1 MARSGNFAFV
11 FGAIDFRR
19 KFFDIIM
26 QALQTES
33 VVRFGMFEADLGSG
47 ELRKNGVKVKVQDL
61 PFRALKLLLNRPNE
75 VLSRDQFRQALW
87 PDGVFVDFDHGISS
101 AINRLRDALGDSAA
115 NPVFI
120 ETVGRRGYRWIAP
133 ARRAEHEPAADS
145 AGPLIGLPPTGQL
158 QTRDLQTGEFEI
170 KIAPS
175 GRVDSALSGPE
186 SHRNPLPQRSEP
198 PLWQRS
204 WVLIF
209 PVLALLV
216 AAWGFKPVYRAAKAN
231 NRPRV
236 VQQQPTNFSTA
247 EAEQFYLKGRYYW
260 QKRTPEALNKA
271 LDSFTQAIVHDAN
284 YAPAYVGLA
293 DCYNLLREYTL
304 MPASEAYPRAL
315 AAAQKAVEL
324 DDQSSDAHA
333 SLAFALFWG
342 MWDIAGAEREFHRAL
357 ALNPNNA
364 VAHHWYATYLSTV
377 GKDAASLAEIER
389 AQALDPASKA
399 ILADKGDLLWLA
411 GRKGEG
417 TALLKQLEAT
427 EPDYISPR
435 RYLKR
440 IALANGDYVTYLAEW
455 RKEATLMKDATTLK
469 LVEAAEKGYASGG
482 SRQMLENMR
491 AMQKNLCE
499 RGSLSPFAVAETD
512 AVLGDNQEAI
522 HYVEK
527 AYEAHD
533 ENFVSIKTDA
543 ALAGLRDDPVY
554 KDMAARLTFPN
565 HN

>member
-1 MARSGNFAFV
+1 
-11 FGAIDFRR
+11 
-19 KFFDIIM
+19 
-26 QALQTES
+26 
-33 VVRFGMFEADLGSG
+33 MFEADLGSG
-47 ELRKNGVKVKVQDL
+47 ELRKNGVKIKVQDL
-61 PFRALKLLLNRPNE
+61 PFRALKLLLNHPNE
-75 VLSRDQFRQALW
+75 ILSRDQFRQALW

-133 ARRAEHEPAADS
+133 ARRAEHMPAVDS
-145 AGPLIGLPPTGQL
+145 ARPLIGQPPAVQL
-158 QTRDLQTGEFEI
+158 QTREVEI
-170 KIAPS
+170 KIAPPGQVDS
-175 GRVDSALSGPE
+175 GRPLRDPHA
-186 SHRNPLPQRSEP
+186 NPLLQPSVP
-198 PLWQRS
+198 TLWQRS

-209 PVLALLV
+209 PALALLV

-236 VQQQPTNFSTA
+236 VQHQPTSVSTS

-399 ILADKGDLLWLA
+399 ILADKGQLLWLA
-411 GRKGEG
+411 GRKEEG
-417 TALLKQLEAT
+417 TAFLKQLEAT

-455 RKEATLMKDATTLK
+455 RKEATLMKDPTTLK

-491 AMQKNLCE
+491 AMQKSLCE
-499 RGSLSPFAVAETD
+499 RGSLSPVAVAETD
-512 AVLGDNQEAI
+512 AVLGNNQEAI

-527 AYEAHD
+527 AYQAHD
-533 ENFVSIKTDA
+533 ENFISIKVDS
-543 ALAGLRDDPVY
+543 ALASLRDDPVY
-554 KDMAARLTFPN
+554 KDMAGRLTFPG